1 MADVTDKLDH
11 AREVWRRLAEAYP
24 TAHCE
29 LNFQTPWQLLVATM
43 LAAQSTDQQVN
54 KLTGPLFARFPDPAA
69 LAELTVEQLEEWIKG
84 CGLYHNKARNIL
96 ATCQILLDRYGGEV
110 PADRDQLVELPGVG
124 RKTANV
130 VLSNAFGLPAFA
142 VDTHV
147 LRVSR
152 RLGLSDQTTPDR
164 VEADVTALL
173 PPEQW
178 KDAHHWLIWHGRRTC
193 HARRPECAGCPLL
206 DICPEQSGN

>member
-1 MADVTDKLDH
+1 VSTKKEH
-11 AREVWRRLAEAYP
+11 AQEVMRRLAARYP
-24 TAHCE
+24 QAHCE
-29 LNFQTPWQLLVATM
+29 LSFRTPWQLLVATM

-54 KLTGPLFARFPDPAA
+54 KLTAPLFARYPTPQA
-69 LAELTVEQLEEWIKG
+69 LVELPLEELEQLIKG
-84 CGLYHNKARNIL
+84 VGLYRNKAKNIL
-96 ATCQILLDRYGGEV
+96 ATCRILLDEYGGEV
-110 PADRDQLVELPGVG
+110 PASLQELVKLPGVG

-130 VLSNAFGLPAFA
+130 VLSNAFDIPAFA

-152 RLGLSDQTTPDR
+152 RLGLAEQTTPDK
-164 VEADVTALL
+164 VEAEVTELL

-193 HARRPECAGCPLL
+193 HARKPACDRCSLQ
-206 DICPEQSGN
+206 DICPESEGGEA

>member
-1 MADVTDKLDH
+1 MSSNQDH
-11 AREVWRRLAEAYP
+11 ALEVMHRLAARYP
-24 TAHCE
+24 EAHCE
-29 LNFQTPWQLLVATM
+29 LNFRTPWQLLVATI

-54 KLTGPLFARFPDPAA
+54 KLTSPLFERYPTPDA
-69 LAELTVEQLEEWIKG
+69 LAELPLEELELLIKG
-84 CGLYHNKARNIL
+84 VGLYRNKAKNIL
-96 ATCQILLDRYGGEV
+96 TTCRILLDEYGGEV
-110 PADRDQLVELPGVG
+110 PATLEQLVELPGVG

-130 VLSNAFGLPAFA
+130 VLSNAFDIPAFA

-152 RLGLSDQTTPDR
+152 RLGLTEQKTPDK
-164 VEADVTALL
+164 VEADLTALL

-193 HARRPECAGCPLL
+193 HARKPACESCSLR
-206 DICPEQSGN
+206 DICPE